1 MYIGDLDKKQKR
13 DELLIEI
20 IAEEMYNNFSRTGND
35 SRNISSQEHFQNKV
49 NGKLL
54 GGQWK

>member
-13 DELLIEI
+13 DEILIEI

-35 SRNISSQEHFQNKV
+35 SRNISRIKSMGNY
-49 NGKLL
+49 
-54 GGQWK
+54 